1 MDQITTFFP
10 QSFFTSQ
17 NLLKEDYLVKL
28 QNISLDIKNKTKCG
42 GKNWLLKPYN
52 TLDTYELTKDE
63 NFKLLLNKIEEK
75 VFLFTQAH
83 NSDHFYKIKEA
94 WLNVYNK
101 NDQQEYHY
109 HADCTFSAVFFL
121 KSTKDCAKIFFEN
134 PVEPDMKPIKN
145 IKEQNQLT
153 FKTCHFFPKE
163 NSLLIFRSYMR
174 HMVEKQNT
182 NFERTTVAVN
192 L

>member
-1 MDQITTFFP
+1 MDRIIQFFP
-10 QSFFTSQ
+10 SSFYLSE
-17 NLLKEDYLVKL
+17 NLLENKKIIYL
-28 QNISLDIKNKTKCG
+28 QNKAKEIYKKFDKGGDNWFCKT
-42 GKNWLLKPYN
+42 YN
-52 TLDTYELTKDE
+52 TLGTYDLQSD
-63 NFKLLLNKIEEK
+63 NDFKIILDKIEDK
-75 VFLFTQAH
+75 VFEFTKAH
-83 NSDHFYKIKEA
+83 NSDYRYKIKES
-94 WLNVYNK
+94 WLNIYNK
-101 NDQQEYHY
+101 EDYQEYHY

-121 KSTKDCAKIFFEN
+121 KSNENCAKIFFEN